1 MQDTDKTICKYK
13 FSVVMPIYNVE
24 KYLDDSIKSVTNQTI
39 GFREN
44 IQLIL
49 VNDGSTDN
57 SEQICIKYKR
67 MFPDNIIYLRQENL
81 GVSAARNA
89 GAKYIQGKYV
99 NFLDSDDKWS
109 LDAFEKVWKYFE
121 DNQDKI
127 GLVSCRM
134 KFFDEREDY
143 HLLDYKFENTKI
155 VNILEDYNFIQLH
168 ITSTFLKS
176 ELVKKFSFD
185 ERLKFGEDAKYIS
198 EIVLETGK
206 YSVFNETTHFY
217 RKRSDG
223 TSAIQNKEQSIDWYT
238 KTVQYS
244 YYELIE
250 LSRKK
255 YGKVIRYIQYLIMY
269 DMQWRIKRVIP
280 NFLDGKMKNQ
290 YIKDIKNILQII
302 DDNIICEQHNIHSE
316 HKIFIFSL
324 KYGKDI
330 RKYLEYKNGRLY
342 YKDNKL
348 YNIKNNGSILKITEL
363 NIIDKTLIIEG
374 IIKSPLEKGD
384 FEIYVKVNK
393 DERKTLKLL
402 ECDNEDIN
410 KKTIIFNNNKA
421 LNYYTY
427 KFSIPIEGLDKL
439 RFVYKYKQ
447 NENKLKIRFGE
458 DARLSNYDGSCCK
471 IEKYMFEYIDRNI
484 NIKNENKTEDKN
496 NNKGANNL
504 GRIKINFKDDLLF
517 LEKDSVRKNKNLL
530 EKIDIRNLNYGDTY
544 TSNIQATSSKDK
556 NKILFFQEIEG
567 FEKTNNYQN
576 IEDDGQ
582 YEDDNNNDNDNLSE
596 SYKKQDAIIV
606 YSVNGKIRY
615 SFCDLEKALK
625 KFVQLKYKI
634 VELKLNKHQFKIVII
649 AYLLNKSKAEI
660 GETKFFADGETYKE
674 CKLKQYSKQIS
685 KLKMI
690 TDKNFY
696 KFSFKLKDILK
707 DESTINGSV
716 RFEVMVNGYPI
727 EYKVG
732 IRDKKIVSGKIA
744 KKYYNLP
751 IKGLYTGNFAVH
763 IRRTIAG
770 NLVLVQRMI
779 EPIEKTL
786 KYKFFESKLI
796 SFLLYHIGKFGAN
809 IRKKKIN
816 LFYEKFAS
824 KAEEG
829 VYDLYTKCKQ
839 SKKTKNYF
847 VIDKNSPDYLKIK
860 SDKNVIKKYS
870 LKFYWLFYNTSYF
883 IASEAPSHL
892 NVLRSNNKYFRRA
905 TYDKKFVFLQ
915 HGIIYMKN
923 LGVNSSFKKGKEGE
937 AQYMVVSSEK
947 EKEVVAEMLDY
958 NEEQLLKTGL
968 GMYSKIKYKHINQ
981 DSEDYVTVMLTWKP
995 YEEQLYDF
1003 EQSSY
1008 YQNVIEI
1015 TDMLKKYI
1023 DRDKII
1029 LISHPK
1035 AESLLINTDLKDRI
1049 WNKPISEALEKT
1061 KLLITD
1067 YSSVCYNT
1075 FYQGGGVIFY
1085 QPDLQLYESEN
1096 GPLIPDKDEY
1106 IGKRAYNLKELEKII
1121 KKTIKNKKIN
1131 LDEVRTEKF
1140 EENYKT
1146 INEFSDGKNI
1156 DRIYEKLTQ
1165 LNII

>member
-1 MQDTDKTICKYK
+1 MQDMDKIIYKYK

-24 KYLDDSIKSVTNQTI
+24 KYLEDSIKSVTNQTI

-49 VNDGSTDN
+49 VNDGSKDN
-57 SEQICIKYKR
+57 SEQICIKYKK
-67 MFPDNIIYLRQENL
+67 MFPDNIIYICQENS

-89 GAKYIQGKYV
+89 GSKYIEGKYV

-109 LDAFEKVWKYFE
+109 LDAFEKVWEYFE
-121 DNQDKI
+121 ENQEEVSF
-127 GLVSCRM
+127 VSCRM
-134 KFFDEREDY
+134 KFFDGREDY
-143 HLLDYKFENTKI
+143 HLLDYKFDNTKI
-155 VNILEDYNFIQLH
+155 VNIIEDYNFIQLH
-168 ITSTFLKS
+168 ITSSFLKS
-176 ELVKKFSFD
+176 KLVEKFAFD

-198 EIVLETGK
+198 EIILETGK

-217 RKRSDG
+217 RKRLDG

-238 KTVQYS
+238 KTVKYS

-250 LSRKK
+250 QSRKK
-255 YGKVIRYIQYLIMY
+255 YGKVIRYIQYLLMY
-269 DMQWRIKRVIP
+269 DLQWRIKKVIP
-280 NFLDGKMKNQ
+280 DILDDKTKKQ
-290 YIKDIKNILQII
+290 YIKDIINILNLI
-302 DDNIICEQHNIHSE
+302 DDDIICEQRNIHSE

-330 RKYLEYKNGRLY
+330 RKNLEYKNGRLY

-348 YNIKNNGSILKITEL
+348 YNIKNNESILKITEL
-363 NIIDKTLIIEG
+363 NILEKDLIIEG
-374 IIKSPLEKGD
+374 IIKSPLEKED
-384 FEIYVKVNK
+384 FDIYIKLNE

-402 ECDNEDIN
+402 DCDDDEIN
-410 KKTIIFNNNKA
+410 KKAIIFNNNKD
-421 LNYYTY
+421 LNFYTY
-427 KFSIPIEGLDKL
+427 KLSIPIERLNKI
-439 RFVYKYKQ
+439 RFVFRYRN
-447 NENKLKIRFGE
+447 NENKLKVSFGE
-458 DARLSNYDGSCCK
+458 NVKLSNYDGSYCK
-471 IEKYMFEYIDRNI
+471 IKDYMLEYVGRDI
-484 NIKNENKTEDKN
+484 NIKNETEMKDKN
-496 NNKGANNL
+496 KVKGANNL
-504 GRIKINFKDDLLF
+504 GKIKVNFKDNILI
-517 LEKDSVRKNKNLL
+517 LEKDSVRKNKTLQ
-530 EKIDIRNLNYGDTY
+530 EKINIYNLNYGDTY
-544 TSNIQATSSKDK
+544 TSNIKVTNIKDK
-556 NKILFFQEIEG
+556 NKILFFQEVS
-567 FEKTNNYQN
+567 TNINHVL
-576 IEDDGQ
+576 EDDEQ
-582 YEDDNNNDNDNLSE
+582 YEEEKDNSTSSLGDNEKEKSVL
-596 SYKKQDAIIV
+596 IV
-606 YSVNGKIRY
+606 YSANEKIKY
-615 SFCDLEKALK
+615 SFCNLEKAIK

-634 VELKLNKHQFKIVII
+634 TKLKLNKHRFEIVLI
-649 AYLLNKSKAEI
+649 AYLVNKSKAEI
-660 GETKFFADGETYKE
+660 GKTKFFADGDTYKE
-674 CKLKQYSKQIS
+674 CELKQYKKQIS

-690 TDKNFY
+690 TDKNMY

-716 RFEVMVNGYPI
+716 RFEVMVNGYPVK
-727 EYKVG
+727 YKVG
-732 IRDKKIVSGKIA
+732 IRDKKIVSGKIE

-770 NLVLVQRMI
+770 NLVLVQRLI

-786 KYKFFESKLI
+786 KYKFFESKFV
-796 SFLLYHIGKFGAN
+796 SFLLYHIGRFGTK

-829 VYDLYTKCKQ
+829 VYDLYEKCKQ

-870 LKFYWLFYNTSYF
+870 FKFYWLFYNTSYF

-937 AQYMVVSSEK
+937 SQYMVVSSEK
-947 EKEVVAEMLDY
+947 EREVVTEMLGYD
-958 NEEQLLKTGL
+958 EEQLLKTGL

-981 DSEDYVTVMLTWKP
+981 DSKDYVTVMLTWKP

-1015 TDMLKKYI
+1015 ANMLKKYI
-1023 DRDKII
+1023 DRENII

-1035 AESLLINTDLKDRI
+1035 AESLLINTDLKNSI

-1106 IGKRAYNLKELEKII
+1106 IGKRVFNIKELEKLI

-1131 LDEVRTEKF
+1131 LDEVRTKKF

-1165 LNII
+1165 LNIV

>member
-1 MQDTDKTICKYK
+1 MQDMDKIIYKYK

-24 KYLDDSIKSVTNQTI
+24 KYLEDSIKSVTNQTI

-49 VNDGSTDN
+49 VNDGSKDN
-57 SEQICIKYKR
+57 SEQICIKYKK
-67 MFPDNIIYLRQENL
+67 MFPDNIIYISQGNS

-89 GAKYIQGKYV
+89 GSKYIEGKYV

-109 LDAFEKVWKYFE
+109 LDAFEKVWEYFE
-121 DNQDKI
+121 ENQEEVSF
-127 GLVSCRM
+127 VSCRM
-134 KFFDEREDY
+134 KFFDGREDY

-155 VNILEDYNFIQLH
+155 VNIIEDYNFIQLH
-168 ITSTFLKS
+168 ITSSFLKS
-176 ELVKKFSFD
+176 ELVEKFAFD

-198 EIVLETGK
+198 EIILETGK

-217 RKRSDG
+217 RKRLDG

-250 LSRKK
+250 QSRKK
-255 YGKVIRYIQYLIMY
+255 YGKVIRYIQYLLMY
-269 DMQWRIKRVIP
+269 DLQWRIKKVIP
-280 NFLDGKMKNQ
+280 DILDDKTKKQ
-290 YIKDIKNILQII
+290 YIKDIINILNLI
-302 DDNIICEQHNIHSE
+302 DDDIICEQRNIHSE

-330 RKYLEYKNGRLY
+330 RKNLEYKNGRLY

-348 YNIKNNGSILKITEL
+348 YNIKNNESILKITEL
-363 NIIDKTLIIEG
+363 NILEKDLIIEG
-374 IIKSPLEKGD
+374 IIKSPLEKED
-384 FEIYVKVNK
+384 FDIYIKLNE

-402 ECDNEDIN
+402 DCDDDEIN
-410 KKTIIFNNNKA
+410 KKAIIFNNNKD
-421 LNYYTY
+421 LNFYTY
-427 KFSIPIEGLDKL
+427 KLSIPIERLNKI
-439 RFVYKYKQ
+439 RFVFRYRN
-447 NENKLKIRFGE
+447 NENKLKVSFGE
-458 DARLSNYDGSCCK
+458 NVKLSNYDGSYCK
-471 IEKYMFEYIDRNI
+471 IKDYMLEYVGRDI
-484 NIKNENKTEDKN
+484 NIKNETEMKDKN
-496 NNKGANNL
+496 KVKGANNL
-504 GRIKINFKDDLLF
+504 GKIKVNFKDNILI
-517 LEKDSVRKNKNLL
+517 LEKDSVRKNKTLQ
-530 EKIDIRNLNYGDTY
+530 EKINIYNLNYGDTY
-544 TSNIQATSSKDK
+544 TSNIKVTNIKDK
-556 NKILFFQEIEG
+556 NKILFFQEVS
-567 FEKTNNYQN
+567 TNINHVL
-576 IEDDGQ
+576 EDDEQ
-582 YEDDNNNDNDNLSE
+582 YEEEKDNSTSSLGDNEKEKSVL
-596 SYKKQDAIIV
+596 IV
-606 YSVNGKIRY
+606 YSANEKIKY
-615 SFCDLEKALK
+615 SFCNLEKAIK

-634 VELKLNKHQFKIVII
+634 TKLKLNKHRFEIVLI
-649 AYLLNKSKAEI
+649 AYLVNKSKAEI
-660 GETKFFADGETYKE
+660 GKTKFFADGDTYKE
-674 CKLKQYSKQIS
+674 CELKQYKKQIS

-690 TDKNFY
+690 TDKNMY

-716 RFEVMVNGYPI
+716 RFEVMVNG
-727 EYKVG
+727 E
-732 IRDKKIVSGKIA
+732 

-770 NLVLVQRMI
+770 NLVLVQRLI

-786 KYKFFESKLI
+786 KYKFFESKFV
-796 SFLLYHIGKFGAN
+796 SFLLYYIGRFGTK

-829 VYDLYTKCKQ
+829 VYDLYAKCKQ

-870 LKFYWLFYNTSYF
+870 FKFYWLFYNTSYF

-937 AQYMVVSSEK
+937 SQYMVVSSEK
-947 EKEVVAEMLDY
+947 EREVVTEMLGYD
-958 NEEQLLKTGL
+958 EEQLLKTGL

-981 DSEDYVTVMLTWKP
+981 DSKDYVTVMLTWKP

-1015 TDMLKKYI
+1015 ANMLKKYI
-1023 DRDKII
+1023 DRDNII

-1035 AESLLINTDLKDRI
+1035 AESLLINTDLKNSI
-1049 WNKPISEALEKT
+1049 WNKSISEALEKT

-1106 IGKRAYNLKELEKII
+1106 IGKRVFNIKELEKLI

-1131 LDEVRTEKF
+1131 LDEVRTKKF

-1165 LNII
+1165 LNIV